1 VIRVMLA
8 EDQAMVR
15 GALATLLGLEDDL
28 EVVGEASDGAEA
40 VAVAARERPDVALL
54 DIEMPGTDGL
64 TAAPRI
70 SAAAPG
76 CKIMILTTF
85 GRPGYLRRAMEAGAA
100 AFLVKD
106 SPAQELAAAIRRV
119 VAGERV
125 IDPALAAAALSAGP
139 NPLSRRERDVLD
151 AGADGSTIADIAG
164 RLHLSEGT
172 VRNYLS
178 SAINKVGA
186 RNRIEAVHTARAQGW
201 L

>member
-1 VIRVMLA
+1 MIRVMLA
-8 EDQAMVR
+8 EDQGMVR

-28 EVVGEASDGAEA
+28 EVVAEAAGGAEA
-40 VAVAARERPDVALL
+40 VLAAERERPDVALL
-54 DIEMPGTDGL
+54 DIEMPGKDGL
-64 TAAPRI
+64 
-70 SAAAPG
+70 AAAAEIRAAVPS
-76 CKIMILTTF
+76 CRVMILTTF
-85 GRPGYLRRAMEAGAA
+85 GRPGYLRRAMEAGAS

-125 IDPALAAAALSAGP
+125 IDPNLAAAALSAGP
-139 NPLSRRERDVLD
+139 NPLSPRERDVLT
-151 AGADGSTIADIAG
+151 AGADGSTIADIAA

-178 SAINKVGA
+178 AAITKVGA